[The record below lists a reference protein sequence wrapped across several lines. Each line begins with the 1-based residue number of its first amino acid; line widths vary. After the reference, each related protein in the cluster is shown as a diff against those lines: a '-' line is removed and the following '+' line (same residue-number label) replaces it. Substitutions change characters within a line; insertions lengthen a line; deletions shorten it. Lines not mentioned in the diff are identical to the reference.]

1 MPFLN
6 KLIRILIVDD
16 DEDDF
21 FITSDYI
28 KEIENGHFQ
37 IDWAN
42 QYTKALENMC
52 SGTYDVY
59 FVDYRLGAK
68 TGIDLLREAV
78 TTNCEAPIIL
88 LTGKGNREIDRE
100 AMRLGAFDYLVKT
113 DLNTEKLERTIRYAL
128 ERSANIKAIKKN
140 EQKFRNI
147 FEQSMDAVFITDMQ
161 LRFLD
166 LNPAAIEMLGL
177 NREAFTQYALTDFME
192 NESLATHFRILLQS
206 GNDVNDK
213 EIEIKTAEDENRS
226 CIFSASV
233 ETDMEGRKYIQ
244 GILHDISNLKKAEW
258 LTLQT
263 EKLAAAGRLVRT
275 LAHEVRNPLNNI
287 SLSADQL
294 LQEMKDEEGLLYLDV
309 IRRNS
314 ARISTIIT
322 ELLNSSRPSE
332 IELDK
337 TGLQELL
344 QEVIDQAADSL
355 QLKNVELVVDFQP
368 STFYVLADK
377 SKLKIAFMNLVVNAI
392 EAMETTEKSRLIVR
406 LFSQENQAICEIT
419 DNGCGITA
427 ENLSRLFEPYYTS
440 KRNGMGLGLASTM
453 NIIQSHKGYIEVYSK
468 PDQGTSFIV
477 HLPLEETSKMP
488 CT

>member
-1 MPFLN
+1 MPFTN
-6 KLIRILIVDD
+6 KLTRILIVDD

-28 KEIENGHFQ
+28 REIENAQFE
-37 IDWAN
+37 ITWAN
-42 QYTKALENMC
+42 QFNKALEWMC
-52 SGTYDVY
+52 SGAFDIY

-68 TGIDLLREAV
+68 TGVDLLKEAV
-78 TTNCEAPIIL
+78 ETNCEQPIIL

-100 AMRLGAFDYLVKT
+100 AMRLGAFDYLVKSE
-113 DLNTEKLERTIRYAL
+113 LNTEKLERTIRYAL
-128 ERSANIKAIKKN
+128 ERSSYIRAIKKN

-147 FEQSMDAVFITDMQ
+147 FEQSLDAVFVTDME
-161 LRFLD
+161 LKFLD
-166 LNPAAIEMLGL
+166 LNPAAINMLGISRATTNQL
-177 NREAFTQYALTDFME
+177 ALSDFLVNDALPM
-192 NESLATHFRILLQS
+192 HFKIMLQS
-206 GNDVNDK
+206 GNDIQDK
-213 EIEIKTAEDENRS
+213 EIEIKTPAGEHRF
-226 CIFSASV
+226 CILSASV
-233 ETDMEGRKYIQ
+233 ETDLEGINYVQ

-294 LQEMKDEEGLLYLDV
+294 IQEIKDEESQLYLDV

-332 IELDK
+332 IELSS
-337 TGLQELL
+337 TSIQELL
-344 QEVIDQAADSL
+344 QEVIDQAADSM
-355 QLKNVELVVDFQP
+355 QLKNVELIVNFPQQP
-368 STFYVLADK
+368 FHVLADR

-392 EAMETTEKSRLIVR
+392 EAMEQVENASLI
-406 LFSQENQAICEIT
+406 LSLSSGENQVVCEVT
-419 DNGCGITA
+419 DNGCGIPA
-427 ENLSRLFEPYYTS
+427 ENLGRLFEPYYTS

-453 NIIQSHKGYIEVYSK
+453 NIIQSHKGYIEVHSK
-468 PDQGTSFIV
+468 PGRGTTFLI
-477 HLPLEETSKMP
+477 HLPLE
-488 CT
+488 

>member
-1 MPFLN
+1 MPFT
-6 KLIRILIVDD
+6 KKMTKILIVDD

-28 KEIENGHFQ
+28 REIENAQFE
-37 IDWAN
+37 IEWAN
-42 QYTKALENMC
+42 NFNKALENMC
-52 SGTYDVY
+52 SGAFDIY

-68 TGIDLLREAV
+68 TGIDLLKEAIEAK
-78 TTNCEAPIIL
+78 CEQPIIL

-100 AMRLGAFDYLVKT
+100 AMRLGAFDYLIKT
-113 DLNTEKLERTIRYAL
+113 ELTTEKMERTIRYAI
-128 ERSANIKAIKKN
+128 ERSSYINAIRKN

-147 FEQSMDAVFITDMQ
+147 FEQSLDAVFVTD
-161 LRFLD
+161 LELKFLD
-166 LNPAAIEMLGL
+166 LNPAATNMLGIS
-177 NREAFTQYALTDFME
+177 RDTASQYALTDFMA
-192 NESLATHFRILLQS
+192 SDALSTHFKILLQT
-206 GNDVNDK
+206 GNDIHDK
-213 EIEIKTAEDENRS
+213 EIEINTPYGEQRF
-226 CIFSASV
+226 CIISASL
-233 ETDMEGRKYIQ
+233 ETDLEGRKYVQ

-294 LQEMKDEEGLLYLDV
+294 IHEMKDEDSQLYLDV

-332 IELDK
+332 IELS
-337 TGLQELL
+337 TTSIQELL
-344 QEVIDQAADSL
+344 QEVIDQAADSM
-355 QLKNVELVVDFQP
+355 QLKNVELLADFPSQP
-368 STFYVLADK
+368 LNVLADR

-392 EAMETTEKSRLIVR
+392 EAMENMEGAHLQLRLSAADNKV
-406 LFSQENQAICEIT
+406 ICEVS
-419 DNGCGITA
+419 DNGCGISA
-427 ENLSRLFEPYYTS
+427 ENLGRLFEPYYTS

-453 NIIQSHKGYIEVYSK
+453 NIIQSHKGYIEVHSK
-468 PDQGTSFIV
+468 PDKGTTFLV
-477 HLPLEETSKMP
+477 HLPLE
-488 CT
+488 

>member
-1 MPFLN
+1 MPFS
-6 KLIRILIVDD
+6 KKITRILIVDD
-16 DEDDF
+16 DEDDYY
-21 FITSDYI
+21 ITSDYI
-28 KEIENGHFQ
+28 KEIENSHFE

-42 QYTKALENMC
+42 QYQAALDYMC
-52 SGTYDVY
+52 KGVYDIY

-68 TGIDLLREAV
+68 TGIDLLREAIAI
-78 TTNCEAPIIL
+78 NCEAPIIL

-128 ERSANIKAIKKN
+128 ERAANIKAIRKN

-147 FEQSMDAVFITDMQ
+147 FEQSMDAVFITDME
-161 LRFLD
+161 LRFLE
-166 LNPAAIEMLGL
+166 LNPAAIEMLGIKDEDINSL
-177 NREAFTQYALTDFME
+177 ALTDFME
-192 NESLATHFRILLQS
+192 SDSLATHFRILLQS
-206 GNDVNDK
+206 GNDINDK
-213 EIEIKTAEDENRS
+213 EIDIKTTAQEHRS

-233 ETDMEGRKYIQ
+233 ETDMEGRNYIQ

-287 SLSADQL
+287 SLSTDQL
-294 LQEMKDEEGLLYLDV
+294 VQEMQDEESQLYLDV

-314 ARISTIIT
+314 VRISTIIT

-332 IELDK
+332 IDLDK
-337 TGLQELL
+337 TSLHELL
-344 QEVIDQAADSL
+344 QEVIDQAADSM
-355 QLKNVELVVDFQP
+355 QLKNVELVVDFQQSP
-368 STFYVLADK
+368 FYVLADK

-392 EAMETTEKSRLIVR
+392 EAMEGTEKPRLILR
-406 LFSQENQAICEIT
+406 LFAEEKFVLCEVT
-419 DNGCGITA
+419 DNGCGIPA
-427 ENLSRLFEPYYTS
+427 DNLGRLFEPYYTS

-453 NIIQSHKGYIEVYSK
+453 NIIQSHKGYIEVDSK
-468 PDQGTSFIV
+468 PGQGTSFQV
-477 HLPLEETSKMP
+477 HLPMEEP
-488 CT
+488 V

>member
-1 MPFLN
+1 MPFTN
-6 KLIRILIVDD
+6 KLTRILIVDD

-28 KEIENGHFQ
+28 REIENAQFEIQ
-37 IDWAN
+37 WAN
-42 QYTKALENMC
+42 QYNKALESMC
-52 SGTYDVY
+52 SGAFDIY

-68 TGIDLLREAV
+68 TGVDLLREAV
-78 TTNCEAPIIL
+78 AAKCEQPIIL
-88 LTGKGNREIDRE
+88 LTGKGNRDIDRE

-113 DLNTEKLERTIRYAL
+113 ELNTEKLERTIRYAL
-128 ERSANIKAIKKN
+128 ERSTYIKAIKKN

-147 FEQSMDAVFITDMQ
+147 FEQSLDAVFVTDME
-161 LRFLD
+161 LKFLE
-166 LNPAAIEMLGL
+166 LNSAAISMLGIS
-177 NREAFTQYALTDFME
+177 RETANQFALTDFLV
-192 NESLATHFRILLQS
+192 NDALPIHFKILLQS
-206 GNDVNDK
+206 GNDIQDK
-213 EIEIKTAEDENRS
+213 EIEIKTPGGEQRF
-226 CIFSASV
+226 CILSASV
-233 ETDMEGRKYIQ
+233 EADVEGRNYVQ

-294 LQEMKDEEGLLYLDV
+294 VQEVKDEESQLYLDV

-332 IELDK
+332 IDLSS
-337 TGLQELL
+337 TSIQELL
-344 QEVIDQAADSL
+344 QEVIDQAADSM
-355 QLKNVELVVDFQP
+355 QLKNVELVVNFP
-368 STFYVLADK
+368 PEPFTVLADR

-392 EAMETTEKSRLIVR
+392 EAMEHVENARLLLSLASGDKQV
-406 LFSQENQAICEIT
+406 LCEVT
-419 DNGCGITA
+419 DNGCGIPSDS
-427 ENLSRLFEPYYTS
+427 LGRLFEPYYTS

-453 NIIQSHKGYIEVYSK
+453 NIIQSHKGYIEVHSK
-468 PDQGTSFIV
+468 PGKGTTFLV
-477 HLPLEETSKMP
+477 HLPLE
-488 CT
+488 

>member
-1 MPFLN
+1 MPFTN
-6 KLIRILIVDD
+6 KLTRILIVDD

-28 KEIENGHFQ
+28 REIENAQFE
-37 IDWAN
+37 ITWAN
-42 QYTKALENMC
+42 QFNKALEWMC
-52 SGTYDVY
+52 SGAFDIY

-68 TGIDLLREAV
+68 TGVDLLKEAV
-78 TTNCEAPIIL
+78 ETNCEQPIIL

-100 AMRLGAFDYLVKT
+100 AMRRGAFDYLVKSE
-113 DLNTEKLERTIRYAL
+113 LNTEKLERTIRYAL
-128 ERSANIKAIKKN
+128 ERSSYIRAIKKN

-147 FEQSMDAVFITDMQ
+147 FEQSLDAVFVTDME
-161 LRFLD
+161 LKFLD
-166 LNPAAIEMLGL
+166 LNPAAINMLGISRATANQL
-177 NREAFTQYALTDFME
+177 ALSDFLVNDALPM
-192 NESLATHFRILLQS
+192 HFKIMLQS
-206 GNDVNDK
+206 GNDIQDK
-213 EIEIKTAEDENRS
+213 EIEIITPAGEHRF
-226 CIFSASV
+226 CILSASV
-233 ETDMEGRKYIQ
+233 ETDLEGSNYVQ

-294 LQEMKDEEGLLYLDV
+294 IQEIKDEESQLYLDV

-332 IELDK
+332 IELSS
-337 TGLQELL
+337 TSIQELL
-344 QEVIDQAADSL
+344 QEVIDQAADSM
-355 QLKNVELVVDFQP
+355 QLKNVELIVNFPQQP
-368 STFYVLADK
+368 FHVLADR

-392 EAMETTEKSRLIVR
+392 EAMEQVENASL
-406 LFSQENQAICEIT
+406 LLSLSSGENQVVCEVT
-419 DNGCGITA
+419 DNGCGIPA
-427 ENLSRLFEPYYTS
+427 ENLGRLFEPYYTS

-453 NIIQSHKGYIEVYSK
+453 NIIQSHKGYIEVHSK
-468 PDQGTSFIV
+468 PGKGTTFLV
-477 HLPLEETSKMP
+477 HLPLE
-488 CT
+488 

>member
-1 MPFLN
+1 MPFLK
-6 KLIRILIVDD
+6 KLTKILIVDD

-28 KEIENGHFQ
+28 RGIENAQFH

-42 QYTKALENMC
+42 QYKDALERMKNA
-52 SGTYDVY
+52 SYDVY

-68 TGIDLLREAV
+68 TGVDLLREAIEAK
-78 TTNCEAPIIL
+78 CEAPIIL

-113 DLNTEKLERTIRYAL
+113 ELTTEKLERTIRYAL
-128 ERSANIKAIKKN
+128 ERASYINAIRKN
-140 EQKFRNI
+140 EQMFRNI
-147 FEQSMDAVFITDMQ
+147 FEQSMDAVFIADMD
-161 LRFLD
+161 LRLID
-166 LNPAAIEMLGL
+166 LNTAALEMFGL
-177 NREAFTQYALTDFME
+177 QKESVNEHFLTEFFADQGM
-192 NESLATHFRILLQS
+192 ATHFRILLQS
-206 GNDVNDK
+206 GNDINDK
-213 EIEIKTAEDENRS
+213 EIDLLNGGDEHRA

-233 ETDMEGRKYIQ
+233 ETDLEGHKYIQ

-287 SLSADQL
+287 TLSAEQL
-294 LQEMKDEEGLLYLDV
+294 LLDVRDEENQLYLDV

-314 ARISTIIT
+314 VRISTIIT

-332 IELDK
+332 IDLSK
-337 TGLQELL
+337 TCLQELF
-344 QEVIDQAADSL
+344 QEVVDAAADSM
-355 QLKNVELVVDFQP
+355 QLNGVELAVHFRP
-368 STFYVLADK
+368 APFYVLADR

-392 EAMETTEKSRLIVR
+392 EAMESVKNARLTLRMSSR
-406 LFSQENQAICEIT
+406 ENYVLCEVT
-419 DNGCGITA
+419 DNGVGIA
-427 ENLSRLFEPYYTS
+427 PENLSHLFEPYYTS

-453 NIIQSHKGYIEVYSK
+453 NIIQSHKGYIEVHSK
-468 PDQGTSFIV
+468 LSVGTTFVV
-477 HLPLEETSKMP
+477 HLPAMNS
-488 CT
+488 

>member
-1 MPFLN
+1 MPFLK
-6 KLIRILIVDD
+6 KLTRILIVDD

-28 KEIENGHFQ
+28 KEIENGHFE
-37 IDWAN
+37 IEWAN
-42 QYTKALENMC
+42 QYSKALENMC
-52 SGTYDVY
+52 SGAYDVY

-68 TGIDLLREAV
+68 TGIDLLREAIAV
-78 TTNCEAPIIL
+78 NCEAPIIL

-128 ERSANIKAIKKN
+128 ERSANIKAIRKN

-147 FEQSMDAVFITDMQ
+147 FEQSMDAVFITDLQ
-161 LRFLD
+161 LQFLD
-166 LNPAAIEMLGL
+166 LNPAAVEMLGI
-177 NREAFTQYALTDFME
+177 NNDPVTKFALTDFME
-192 NESLATHFRILLQS
+192 NESLAIHFRILLQS
-206 GNDVNDK
+206 GNDINDK
-213 EIEIKTAEDENRS
+213 EIDIKTASGELRS

-233 ETDMEGRKYIQ
+233 ETDMEGRNYIQ

-294 LQEMKDEEGLLYLDV
+294 LQEITDEEGLLYLDV

-332 IELDK
+332 IELGK
-337 TGLQELL
+337 TSLHQLL
-344 QEVIDQAADSL
+344 QEVIDQASDSM
-355 QLKNVELVVDFQP
+355 QLKNVELVVDFQQSP
-368 STFYVLADK
+368 FYVLADH

-392 EAMETTEKSRLIVR
+392 EAMESTEKARLILR
-406 LFSQENQAICEIT
+406 LSAEENKVLCEVT
-419 DNGCGITA
+419 DNGCGIPA
-427 ENLSRLFEPYYTS
+427 DNLGRLFEPYYTS

-453 NIIQSHKGYIEVYSK
+453 NIIQSHKGYIEVISK
-468 PDQGTSFIV
+468 PEQGTSFFV
-477 HLPLEETSKMP
+477 HLPLEEGS
-488 CT
+488 

>member
-1 MPFLN
+1 MPFT
-6 KLIRILIVDD
+6 KKMTKILIVDD

-28 KEIENGHFQ
+28 REIENAQFE
-37 IDWAN
+37 IEWAN
-42 QYTKALENMC
+42 NFNKALENMC
-52 SGTYDVY
+52 SGAFDIY

-68 TGIDLLREAV
+68 TGIDLLREAIEAK
-78 TTNCEAPIIL
+78 CEQPIIL

-100 AMRLGAFDYLVKT
+100 AMRLGAFDYLIKT
-113 DLNTEKLERTIRYAL
+113 ELTTEKMERTIRYAI
-128 ERSANIKAIKKN
+128 ERSSYINAIRKN

-147 FEQSMDAVFITDMQ
+147 FEQSLDAVFVTD
-161 LRFLD
+161 LELKFLD
-166 LNPAAIEMLGL
+166 LNPAATNMLGIS
-177 NREAFTQYALTDFME
+177 RDTASQYALTDFMA
-192 NESLATHFRILLQS
+192 SDVLSTHFKILLQT
-206 GNDVNDK
+206 GNDIHDK
-213 EIEIKTAEDENRS
+213 EIEIKTPDGEQRF
-226 CIFSASV
+226 CIISASL
-233 ETDMEGRKYIQ
+233 ETDLEGRKYVQ

-294 LQEMKDEEGLLYLDV
+294 IHEIKDEDSQLYLDV

-332 IELDK
+332 IELS
-337 TGLQELL
+337 TTSIQELL
-344 QEVIDQAADSL
+344 QEVIDQAADSM
-355 QLKNVELVVDFQP
+355 QLKNVELLADFPSQP
-368 STFYVLADK
+368 LNVLADR

-392 EAMETTEKSRLIVR
+392 EAMENMEGAHLQLRLSAVD
-406 LFSQENQAICEIT
+406 NKVICEVS
-419 DNGCGITA
+419 DNGCGISA
-427 ENLSRLFEPYYTS
+427 ENLGRLFEPYYTS

-453 NIIQSHKGYIEVYSK
+453 NIIQSHKGYIEVHSK
-468 PDQGTSFIV
+468 PDKGTTFLV
-477 HLPLEETSKMP
+477 HLPLE
-488 CT
+488 

>member
-1 MPFLN
+1 MPFT
-6 KLIRILIVDD
+6 KKVTKILIVDD

-28 KEIENGHFQ
+28 REIENAQFE
-37 IDWAN
+37 IEWAN
-42 QYTKALENMC
+42 QFNKALDCMC
-52 SGTYDVY
+52 SASYDIY

-68 TGIDLLREAV
+68 TGVDLLKEAIQAK
-78 TTNCEAPIIL
+78 CEQPIIL

-100 AMRLGAFDYLVKT
+100 AMKLGAFDYLVKT
-113 DLNTEKLERTIRYAL
+113 ELTTEKMERTIRYAI
-128 ERSANIKAIKKN
+128 ERSSYINAIRKN

-147 FEQSMDAVFITDMQ
+147 FEQSLDAVFVTDIE
-161 LRFLD
+161 LKFLD
-166 LNPAAIEMLGL
+166 LNPAAINMLDISKD
-177 NREAFTQYALTDFME
+177 TSSQYALTDFLV
-192 NESLATHFRILLQS
+192 NDALATHFKIMLQT
-206 GNDVNDK
+206 GNDIHDK
-213 EIEIKTAEDENRS
+213 EIEIKTPKGDQRF
-226 CIFSASV
+226 CIISASV
-233 ETDMEGRKYIQ
+233 ETDMEGRNYVQ

-294 LQEMKDEEGLLYLDV
+294 IHEIKDEDSQLYLDV

-332 IELDK
+332 IELS
-337 TGLQELL
+337 TTSIQELL
-344 QEVIDQAADSL
+344 QEVMDQAADSM
-355 QLKNVELVVDFQP
+355 QLKNVELMADFPPQ
-368 STFYVLADK
+368 SLNVLADR

-392 EAMETTEKSRLIVR
+392 EAMENMEDSRLQLR
-406 LFSQENQAICEIT
+406 LVAVDNQVVCEVS
-419 DNGCGITA
+419 DNGCGISA
-427 ENLSRLFEPYYTS
+427 ENLGRLFEPYYTS

-453 NIIQSHKGYIEVYSK
+453 NIIQSHKGYIEVHSK
-468 PDQGTSFIV
+468 PDKGTTFLV
-477 HLPLEETSKMP
+477 HLPLE
-488 CT
+488 

>member
-1 MPFLN
+1 MPFT
-6 KLIRILIVDD
+6 KKMTKILIVDD

-28 KEIENGHFQ
+28 REIENAQFE
-37 IDWAN
+37 IEWAN
-42 QYTKALENMC
+42 NFNKALENMC
-52 SGTYDVY
+52 SGAFDIY

-68 TGIDLLREAV
+68 TGIDLLREAIEAK
-78 TTNCEAPIIL
+78 CEQPIIL

-100 AMRLGAFDYLVKT
+100 AMRLGAFDYLIKT
-113 DLNTEKLERTIRYAL
+113 ELTTEKMERTIRYAI
-128 ERSANIKAIKKN
+128 ERSSYINAIRKN

-147 FEQSMDAVFITDMQ
+147 FEQSLDAVFVTD
-161 LRFLD
+161 LELKFLD
-166 LNPAAIEMLGL
+166 LNPAATNMLGIS
-177 NREAFTQYALTDFME
+177 RDTASQYALTDFMA
-192 NESLATHFRILLQS
+192 SDVLSTHFKILLQT
-206 GNDVNDK
+206 GNDIHDK
-213 EIEIKTAEDENRS
+213 EIEIKTPDGEQRF
-226 CIFSASV
+226 CIISASL
-233 ETDMEGRKYIQ
+233 ETDLEGRNYVQ

-294 LQEMKDEEGLLYLDV
+294 IHEIKDEDSQLYLDV

-332 IELDK
+332 IELS
-337 TGLQELL
+337 TTSIQELL
-344 QEVIDQAADSL
+344 QEVIDQAADSM
-355 QLKNVELVVDFQP
+355 QLKNVELLADFPSQP
-368 STFYVLADK
+368 LNVLADR

-392 EAMETTEKSRLIVR
+392 EAMENMEGAHLQLRLSAADNKV
-406 LFSQENQAICEIT
+406 ICEVS
-419 DNGCGITA
+419 DNGCGISA
-427 ENLSRLFEPYYTS
+427 ENLGRLFEPYYTS

-453 NIIQSHKGYIEVYSK
+453 NIIQSHKGYIEVHSK
-468 PDQGTSFIV
+468 PDKGTTFLV
-477 HLPLEETSKMP
+477 HLPLE
-488 CT
+488 

>member
-1 MPFLN
+1 MPFTN
-6 KLIRILIVDD
+6 KLTRILIVDD

-28 KEIENGHFQ
+28 REIENAQFE
-37 IDWAN
+37 IVWAN
-42 QYTKALENMC
+42 QFNKALEWMC
-52 SGTYDVY
+52 SGSFDIY

-68 TGIDLLREAV
+68 TGVDLLREAV
-78 TTNCEAPIIL
+78 EAKCEQPIIL

-128 ERSANIKAIKKN
+128 ERSSYINAIKKN

-147 FEQSMDAVFITDMQ
+147 FEQSLDAVFVTDME
-161 LRFLD
+161 LKFLE
-166 LNPAAIEMLGL
+166 LNPAAITMLGIS
-177 NREAFTQYALTDFME
+177 RETATQFALTDFLVNDALPM
-192 NESLATHFRILLQS
+192 HFKILLQS
-206 GNDVNDK
+206 GNDIQDK
-213 EIEIKTAEDENRS
+213 EIEIKTPTGEQRF
-226 CIFSASV
+226 CILSASV
-233 ETDMEGRKYIQ
+233 ETDMEGVNYVQ

-294 LQEMKDEEGLLYLDV
+294 IQEVKDEESQLYLDV

-332 IELDK
+332 IELSS
-337 TGLQELL
+337 TSIQELL
-344 QEVIDQAADSL
+344 QEVIDQAADSM
-355 QLKNVELVVDFQP
+355 QLKNVELVVNFPQQP
-368 STFYVLADK
+368 FNVLADR

-392 EAMETTEKSRLIVR
+392 EAMEQV
-406 LFSQENQAICEIT
+406 ENAQLLLSLSSGDNQVVCEVT
-419 DNGCGITA
+419 DNGCGIPA
-427 ENLSRLFEPYYTS
+427 DNLGRLFEPYYTS

-453 NIIQSHKGYIEVYSK
+453 NIIQSHKGYIEVHSK
-468 PDQGTSFIV
+468 PGKGTTFLV
-477 HLPLEETSKMP
+477 HLPIE
-488 CT
+488 